1 MATNSFEVKF
11 GILADAQVN
20 EKVPAVKK
28 NMLGFQVVADETD
41 ENKAMGI
48 IAYKIGSR
56 LVYVPVFWLNGRVK
70 GGDVMYL
77 KQDDRFLPFNE
88 IFVNFVETGKNF
100 SIGDPEGSNND
111 QKGGPYRV
119 STMDMTWLHS
129 KRAGEVSLV
138 DPEDV
143 VGMLQPSITKAA
155 ISLKEHLKMFSPK
168 AAADLATAM
177 IGEPKLANALFTF
190 YTPQELSDIIGS
202 RLNQSC
208 SKNASA
214 PLQVYTN
221 KYSKEASDL
230 TIDEKQELVRDGI
243 YIKDNR
249 KEASEIYTVRK
260 ANNKYTTPQH
270 SGKFNVLT
278 SGYDI
283 VERYIFLVDYEE
295 ACDMSIHGDRYL
307 GKNRNQ
313 AVIIDPESK
322 SYCVTSPTN
331 VMVETPL
338 GDIKLNGVAD
348 DSIGTS
354 VSAAVIRDIATNK
367 ENANGEVPSWKK
379 DIPVVEL
386 YRKVIFYNTTD
397 GAAVMGCL
405 SVSGS
410 GEVVFKDEANP
421 YEQPVKVIL
430 TNKPGKLFLKT
441 NSALYVP
448 TTAKIVD
455 LDKYT
460 REWKGDSTYTVPDVL
475 NNNTFPQDLGLESI
489 KVASDGI
496 SYTINSSKA
505 ELNGVSYNKAL
516 LNLVENH
523 GLRVKQAKD
532 LLADVK
538 QKGKELKRY
547 EEIKCFIKYAYDN
560 EEEEGFGDDHFI
572 TKEVMS
578 SPGLSSGAIDDI
590 YKASQQGVKEVLD
603 TKVLSALAKSAY
615 PVDKVSDYLP
625 SFLSC
630 LDKLGRI
637 LLLFY
642 WHNDA
647 FSERYGKRN
656 MDSIEDSV
664 RDNIKSLGDLV
675 MYLKEKTVSADE
687 ALANNDVSDDL
698 TKGMF

>member
-283 VERYIFLVDYEE
+283 V
-295 ACDMSIHGDRYL
+295 
-307 GKNRNQ
+307 
-313 AVIIDPESK
+313 DPESK

-338 GDIKLNGVAD
+338 GDIKLNDVAD

-460 REWKGDSTYTVPDVL
+460 R
-475 NNNTFPQDLGLESI
+475 
-489 KVASDGI
+489 
-496 SYTINSSKA
+496 
-505 ELNGVSYNKAL
+505 
-516 LNLVENH
+516 VE
-523 GLRVKQAKD
+523 R
-532 LLADVK
+532 
-538 QKGKELKRY
+538 
-547 EEIKCFIKYAYDN
+547 
-560 EEEEGFGDDHFI
+560 
-572 TKEVMS
+572 
-578 SPGLSSGAIDDI
+578 
-590 YKASQQGVKEVLD
+590 
-603 TKVLSALAKSAY
+603 
-615 PVDKVSDYLP
+615 
-625 SFLSC
+625 
-630 LDKLGRI
+630 
-637 LLLFY
+637 
-642 WHNDA
+642 
-647 FSERYGKRN
+647 
-656 MDSIEDSV
+656 
-664 RDNIKSLGDLV
+664 
-675 MYLKEKTVSADE
+675 
-687 ALANNDVSDDL
+687 
-698 TKGMF
+698 